1 MTQRHFWLQLRPL
14 QLWAQFCVQSH
25 KIATTALIGTTSGL
39 ALSLGLSPAAKAAS
53 AESAPA
59 ELTAAIERMESAAS
73 ARDLSAVMNGYSSE
87 FSNEDGF
94 TYDTL
99 ETALQTFW
107 DSYTSL
113 SYRVELQS
121 WEPTP
126 EGYLAETVTYVSG
139 TQIDNGQ
146 SRELESVIRSQQTY
160 QGGKIIAQETLS
172 ERNQTTSGEK
182 PPSVSVIL
190 TEQVERGEKYDFDA
204 IVLEP
209 LGDRYLLGGVI
220 DEGATAADFF
230 TGRPVELEL
239 LSAGGLFKIGEA
251 PEVPDSRWVSALL
264 VRDDGMTVITRR
276 LQVN

>member
-1 MTQRHFWLQLRPL
+1 MALRRPWLQIHSRY
-14 QLWAQFCVQSH
+14 QQ
-25 KIATTALIGTTSGL
+25 IATTVLVGIASGLFGGL
-39 ALSLGLSPAAKAAS
+39 ALSIGTASSAKAAS
-53 AESAPA
+53 AESAPP
-59 ELTAAIERMESAAS
+59 ELTAAINSMETAAS
-73 ARDLSAVMNGYSSE
+73 ARDLAAVMNGYSPS

-99 ETALQTFW
+99 EVALGTFW
-107 DSYTSL
+107 SGYANL

-121 WEPTP
+121 WEPTTD
-126 EGYLAETVTYVSG
+126 GFLAETVTYVSG
-139 TQIDNGQ
+139 TQIDNSLG
-146 SRELESVIRSQQTY
+146 RELESVIRSQQTY
-160 QGGKIIAQETLS
+160 QNGKIVSQKTLS
-172 ERNQTTSGEK
+172 ERNQLTSGEQ

-190 TEQVERGEKYDFDA
+190 VEQVESGEKYDFDA

-220 DEGATAADFF
+220 DEGVSATDFF

-251 PEVPDSRWVSALL
+251 PDTPDSRWVSALL

>member
-1 MTQRHFWLQLRPL
+1 MTQRHRWLQFRS
-14 QLWAQFCVQSH
+14 QCQ
-25 KIATTALIGTTSGL
+25 KIAATAMVGIAGGL
-39 ALSLGLSPAAKAAS
+39 ALNLSLSTGAAAAS

-59 ELTAAIERMESAAS
+59 ELTAAIERMETAAS
-73 ARDLSAVMNGYSSE
+73 ARDLIAVMGGYSPE

-99 ETALQTFW
+99 EAALQTFW
-107 DSYTSL
+107 DSYTTL

-121 WEPTP
+121 WEPTA
-126 EGYLAETVTYVSG
+126 EGYLAETVTYVTG
-139 TQIDNGQ
+139 TRIDNGQ
-146 SRELESVIRSQQTY
+146 SRALESVIRSQQTY
-160 QGGKIIAQETLS
+160 QGGKVVSQETLS

-190 TEQVERGEKYDFDA
+190 TEQVERGEQYDFDA

-220 DEGATAADFF
+220 DEGATATDFF

-251 PEVPDSRWVSALL
+251 PEMPDSRWVSALL